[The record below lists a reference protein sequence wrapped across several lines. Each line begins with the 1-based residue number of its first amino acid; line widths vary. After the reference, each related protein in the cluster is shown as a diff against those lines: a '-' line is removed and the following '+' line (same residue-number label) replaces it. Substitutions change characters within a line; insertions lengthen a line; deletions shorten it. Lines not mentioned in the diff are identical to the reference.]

1 MPRGEQMLRNAVAR
15 QVAHR
20 SEGRTTETGEKD
32 EGGKLNSQGVEVT
45 VQRLWSLARDT
56 AAGLA
61 IGLLLAVPVAAA
73 SPAESPT
80 AVVRSTLDAVFRILE
95 DKTLKT
101 PGQSKPRRQL
111 LEGVIAERF
120 DYEEMSKRT
129 LAAHWKPLKQP
140 ERQEFVKLFKA
151 FLSDRY
157 AARIESYSGEKAH
170 YLSERLSNGYAE
182 VRTKLVSDKLELPM
196 DYRLVARDGKWYA
209 YDVIVD
215 GVSLVM
221 NYRSQFTHIIA
232 DSSFQ
237 ELLRRLREGTITD
250 KRPKS

>member
-1 MPRGEQMLRNAVAR
+1 M
-15 QVAHR
+15 
-20 SEGRTTETGEKD
+20 EGLDTTGT
-32 EGGKLNSQGVEVT
+32 
-45 VQRLWSLARDT
+45 RLWSAVRKAT
-56 AAGLA
+56 AGLA
-61 IGLLLAVPVAAA
+61 IGLLLAGQAAA
-73 SPAESPT
+73 AAPTESPT
-80 AVVRSTLDAVFRILE
+80 AVVRSTLDTVFHILE
-95 DKTLKT
+95 DKSLKS
-101 PGQSKPRRQL
+101 PSQSKPRRQM

-129 LAAHWKPLKQP
+129 LATHWKPLSQA
-140 ERQEFVKLFKA
+140 ERQEFVQLFKA

-157 AARIESYSGEKAH
+157 AARIENYSGEKAH
-170 YLSERLSNGYAE
+170 YLSERLSGGYAE

-196 DYRLVARDGKWYA
+196 DYRLIARDGKWYA

-237 ELLRRLREGTITD
+237 ELVRRLREGTVTD
-250 KRPKS
+250 TGRKS

>member
-1 MPRGEQMLRNAVAR
+1 MQKFEAR
-15 QVAHR
+15 IM
-20 SEGRTTETGEKD
+20 
-32 EGGKLNSQGVEVT
+32 
-45 VQRLWSLARDT
+45 RLSSLVRAI

-61 IGLLLAVPVAAA
+61 VGLLFIGNPGAATGVEA
-73 SPAESPT
+73 PT
-80 AVVRSTLDAVFRILE
+80 TAVRSTLDAVIHILE
-95 DKTLKT
+95 DKRLKA
-101 PGQSKPRRQL
+101 PDQLKHRRRL
-111 LEGVIAERF
+111 LENVIGERF

-129 LAAHWKPLKQP
+129 LAAHWKPLNQA
-140 ERQEFVKLFKA
+140 ERQEFVQLFKA

-157 AARIESYSGEKAH
+157 AARIEGYSGEKIS

-182 VRTKLVSDKLELPM
+182 VRTRMVSAKLDVPM
-196 DYRLVARDGKWYA
+196 DYRLIARDGQWYA

-237 ELLRRLREGTITD
+237 ELLRRLREGTATEE
-250 KRPKS
+250 KSKT